1 VWARRWFGSR
11 PTRPRYRLLVAALA
25 VGTLPIGLS
34 ACSGGSGRSITLYN
48 GQHVQLTSAL
58 VDAFERQSGIHVRV
72 LSNDAVVLANQ
83 LAAEGAASPADVYFS
98 ENTPELMAL
107 QERGLLGTLSA
118 ATLGAVPPQDS
129 SPQGRWVGVAER
141 VNVLVYDPSQLSAS
155 QLPAS
160 LLDLAQPQWKGK
172 IAIAPTD
179 SDFLPLVG
187 AVAARSTNAQALSWL
202 QGLKR
207 NAVVYQDDEA
217 VTAAVNR
224 GAVAAGIVNQYYWYR
239 LQLEVGS
246 AGMHSAIHAFA
257 PGDVGNLANISG
269 AAVLASS
276 HDRSDAQRFV
286 AFLVSQRGQEIL
298 ASGDDFEY
306 PLRPGVPANPGLPPI
321 GTIPTTPI
329 GVVELGSDRQASALL
344 QQAGLV

>member
-1 VWARRWFGSR
+1 MSARRKSRLARRWLAIPVGLALGAS
-11 PTRPRYRLLVAALA
+11 LLAAC
-25 VGTLPIGLS
+25 GG
-34 ACSGGSGRSITLYN
+34 GGSDDAITLYN
-48 GQHVQLTSAL
+48 GQHPQLTQAL
-58 VDAFERQSGIHVRV
+58 VDAFSKQTGITVRV
-72 LSNDAVVLANQ
+72 RTDDGIVLADELLQ
-83 LAAEGAASPADVYFS
+83 EGSSSPADVYLT
-98 ENTPELMAL
+98 ENSPELMVL
-107 QERGLLGTLSA
+107 SEHHLLAKLPASVTSQIPAGYNSPSA
-118 ATLGAVPPQDS
+118 NWA
-129 SPQGRWVGVAER
+129 GVALR
-141 VNVLVYDPSQLSAS
+141 VSALAYDPALVSAE

-160 LLDLAQPQWKGK
+160 LLELAQPKWKGK
-172 IAIAPTD
+172 LAVAPTD
-179 SDFLPLVG
+179 SDFVPLVG
-187 AVAARSTNAQALSWL
+187 AVSAVYGTARARAWLAGLKTNAAL
-202 QGLKR
+202 
-207 NAVVYQDDEA
+207 YQDDEA
-217 VTAAVNR
+217 VAAAVDR
-224 GAVAAGIVNQYYWYR
+224 GQAEVGIVNQYYWYR

-306 PLRPGVPANPGLPPI
+306 PLRPGVPANPALPPI
-321 GTIPTTPI
+321 GTIPTTSI